1 MSRVI
6 AIDGPSGAGKSTV
19 ARSVGRQLGFL
30 HVDSGALY
38 RLMTWQALQQG
49 VDTNDESAMTDFAPR
64 VEVVFE
70 VRDGRVACLV
80 GGAEPGEALRTTEI
94 NRHVSPVSK
103 VPSVR
108 ARVTHWL
115 RAMQQLGDL
124 VVEGRDIGTVVFPDT
139 PARFYL
145 DASPQERARRRH
157 LEEQEQQRPEQ
168 SRDAVL
174 ESLLHRD
181 RIDSTRAHAPLRKAE
196 GALAIDSTDMPLL
209 EVVATVL
216 AHLPPNWLRS
226 SPDPVPAG

>member
-19 ARSVGRQLGFL
+19 ARCVGRTLGFL

-49 VDTNDESAMTDFAPR
+49 VDTDDETAMTAFAPR
-64 VEVVFE
+64 VEVAFE
-70 VRDGRVACLV
+70 VREGRVACLV
-80 GGAEPGEALRTTEI
+80 GGAEPGEALRTPEI

-103 VPSVR
+103 VPAVR

-115 RAMQQLGDL
+115 RGMQQLGDL
-124 VVEGRDIGTVVFPDT
+124 VVEGRDIGTVVFPDS

-145 DASPQERARRRH
+145 DASPEERARRRH
-157 LEEQEQQRPEQ
+157 LEEQEQQRPRQ

-181 RIDSTRAHAPLRKAE
+181 RIDSSRVHAPLRKAE
-196 GALAIDSTDMPLL
+196 GAVIIDSTNMPLA
-209 EVVATVL
+209 EVVAAVL
-216 AHLPPNWLRS
+216 AQVPPSWLQS
-226 SPDPVPAG
+226 SPAPAPAG